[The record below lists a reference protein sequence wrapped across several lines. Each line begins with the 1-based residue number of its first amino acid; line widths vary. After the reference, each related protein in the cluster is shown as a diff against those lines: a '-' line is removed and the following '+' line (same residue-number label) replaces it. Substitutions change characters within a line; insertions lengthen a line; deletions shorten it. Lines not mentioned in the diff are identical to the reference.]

1 MKNRLF
7 QPLIA
12 LAMLCVALQACS
24 RIHLFS
30 SKAKPTAVV
39 TQAQPAAV
47 ILATST
53 PSSAPQATSTQ
64 IIAPTATSMPTA
76 APAATSTPSPALTVP
91 LASALGPEP
100 KIVTGKLT
108 YTNSFFTAG
117 VAEPEIILED
127 ETGFITRNRH
137 FLIPIKSQVI
147 GQITSDFYTSPFSYS
162 LSLPAEPNGILNDV
176 NHDNKKDIGVMVF
189 AIAYWTNTWGDPYL
203 ELRDQGGGGWSS
215 AYASTRVSD
224 NRDSY
229 LEVYGGK
236 YLVYAPDGNQQFPSG
251 FGPDKKL
258 FTNDD
263 PIMNIPAGWSV
274 INMDQTPFTID
285 RSENPTIDLY
295 EPPSAA
301 LDDFSK
307 LSYTQAFDK
316 MVDKFKKEYAWTE
329 LKKIDWDAMSK
340 EFRPRFEEAEKNK
353 DPHAYALAL
362 RDFFWAIPDTHVG
375 VSLDLLSNDFT
386 TETAGGVGFA
396 MRETDDGKTVANFIL
411 SGGPADKAGMKWGA
425 QIIALDG
432 KPITDVVSAAV
443 PWSSPFSNPV
453 VKRLQQLR
461 YALRFKLDKGS
472 VEVKFQNPGGSVQ
485 TANLAVVAERDS
497 FNYSSFY
504 AGEPPTE
511 LPVEFSVLPSGLGY
525 IKINSFLDNDVLS
538 IQIYERAIR
547 YFKDNKVPGVILDM
561 RVNGGGNGWLADQ
574 MAGYFFN
581 KPTVVGNT
589 AFYNAGSG
597 SFYMDPG
604 DSTSM
609 YPPPADL
616 QFDGPVAV
624 LVGPA
629 CASACEFFSYDMTIN
644 HRAMIVG
651 EYPTEGA
658 GGSVEDFKM
667 PENITAQMT
676 IGRAVD
682 AQGNI
687 HLEGKGVIP
696 TVKVPVTLDTLRQEA
711 NGVDVVLAAAVKTL
725 STPQG
730 AGIIPSAPPKI
741 GDAAAVNTAIQNNDQ
756 QLEQLAKEQYTAIQ
770 LAQMNQVFTYTI
782 ALAQSQDLLWAW
794 GWCATDQKTLDQNLQ
809 NIKLAF
815 SLAGQDVP
823 LAQFQKVSYTA
834 NNQQCMAY
842 ITVLTDWQAGE
853 NHLSTTVTFTTSI
866 NDGTAVY
873 PPGKQVFDYT
883 VYVKPTVT

>member
-7 QPLIA
+7 LPLIA
-12 LAMLCVALQACS
+12 LVTLSLVIQACS

-30 SKAKPTAVV
+30 TKATSTSEIA
-39 TQAQPAAV
+39 QSQPAAV
-47 ILATST
+47 INATAT
-53 PSSAPQATSTQ
+53 PSAAPEATSTQ
-64 IIAPTATSMPTA
+64 TSIPTATLMPTT
-76 APAATSTPSPALTVP
+76 APAATSTPSTAPTASPA
-91 LASALGPEP
+91 SDLGPGP
-100 KIVTGKLT
+100 KIVTGILT

-127 ETGFITRNRH
+127 EGGFVTRNRH
-137 FLIPIKSQVI
+137 FLIPIQSQVI

-162 LSLPAEPNGILNDV
+162 LSLPAEPNGTLHDV
-176 NHDNKKDIGVMVF
+176 NHDNKTDTGVMVF

-236 YLVYAPDGNQQFPSG
+236 YLVYAPDDKEQFPSG
-251 FGPDKKL
+251 FGSDKKL

-285 RSENPTIDLY
+285 RSENPTVDLY

-316 MVDKFKKEYAWTE
+316 MVDKFKKQYAWTE
-329 LKKIDWDAMSK
+329 LKKIDWDAMSR

-353 DPHAYALAL
+353 DAHAYALAL

-375 VSLDLLSNDFT
+375 VSLDLLSNDFAA
-386 TETAGGVGFA
+386 ETAGGLGFA
-396 MRETDDGKTVANFIL
+396 MRDTDDGKTVANFIL

-425 QIIALDG
+425 EIITLDG
-432 KPITDVVSAAV
+432 KPITDVVSATV
-443 PWSSPFSNPV
+443 PWSSPFSNPI

-485 TANLAVVAERDS
+485 TAKLAVVAERDS
-497 FNYSSFY
+497 FNYSSFH
-504 AGEPPTE
+504 AGESPTE
-511 LPVEFSVLPSGLGY
+511 LPVEFSVLPSGYGY
-525 IKINSFLDNDVLS
+525 IKVNSFFDNDVLT
-538 IQIYERAIR
+538 IQIWERAIR

-574 MAGYFFN
+574 MAGYFF
-581 KPTVVGNT
+581 TTSIVVGNT
-589 AFYNAGSG
+589 AYYNTGSG
-597 SFYMDPG
+597 AFYMDPG

-609 YPPPADL
+609 YPPSADL

-651 EYPTEGA
+651 QYPSEGA

-667 PENITAQMT
+667 PENVTAQLT

-696 TVKVPVTLDTLRQEA
+696 TVKVPVTLDTLRQQA
-711 NGVDVVLAAAVKTL
+711 NGVDVVLAAAVQAL

-730 AGIIPSAPPKI
+730 AGIVPSAPPKI
-741 GDAAAVNTAIQNNDQ
+741 GDAAAVNAALQNNDQ
-756 QLEQLAKEQYTAIQ
+756 QLEGLAKEQYTADE
-770 LAQMNQVFTYTI
+770 LAQVNKVFTYTI
-782 ALAQSQDLLWAW
+782 PLTKSQDLLWAW
-794 GWCATDQKTLDQNLQ
+794 GWCAKDQKTLDQNLQ

-823 LAQFQKVSYTA
+823 LATFQKLSYTA
-834 NNQQCMAY
+834 TGQQCTAY

-853 NHLSTTVTFTTSI
+853 NHLSTTVTFTASI
-866 NDGTAVY
+866 NDGTTVY
-873 PPGKQVFDYT
+873 PPGKQVFDYV